1 MASRPQHRLG
11 RVSAPTSGSMF
22 TRSIGNG
29 GLFFPHAMS
38 AHARMRLEASA
49 SDQPSVELFDIWPC
63 LNEAE
68 TLQICIAKAH
78 ETMRAANICGEVIVA
93 DNGSTDGS
101 QKLALECGARLVNVQ
116 QKGYGSALRGGF
128 AAARGKY
135 VVMGDADA
143 SYDFSHIPRF
153 LTELRAGSDLVMGNR
168 FLGGIAQG
176 AMPRLHRYLGNPALT
191 WLGRLFF
198 NAPCRDFYFGLRGF
212 KKNSYGKMG
221 LSSFGVGIGTEN
233 VS

>member
-1 MASRPQHRLG
+1 
-11 RVSAPTSGSMF
+11 MF

-29 GLFFPHAMS
+29 VLFFPHAMS
-38 AHARMRLEASA
+38 AHERVRVEASA
-49 SDQPSVELFDIWPC
+49 SDQPSVELSVILPC

-68 TLQICIAKAH
+68 AVQICIAKAH

-101 QKLALECGARLVNVQ
+101 QRIALECGARLVNVK
-116 QKGYGSALRGGF
+116 QKGYGSALRGGI

-153 LTELRAGSDLVMGNR
+153 LTELRVGSDLVMGNR
-168 FLGGIAQG
+168 FLGGIARG
-176 AMPRLHRYLGNPALT
+176 AMPRLHRYLGNPVLT

-198 NAPCRDFYFGLRGF
+198 NAPLWVFFFVFCGF
-212 KKNSYGKMG
+212 TKSPFAKR
-221 LSSFGVGIGTEN
+221 
-233 VS
+233 